1 MGESSR
7 SKIHSWDAEKAGSNA
22 EKAGSNAQK
31 AGSNAEKA
39 GSNAVLKK
47 E

>member
-1 MGESSR
+1 MGGNSR
-7 SKIHSWDAEKAGSNA
+7 SKIHSWDAGKADSNA
-22 EKAGSNAQK
+22 QKAGSNAQK